1 MQTVI
6 IRENFM
12 TFRFGLLIA
21 TLGVLLTATV
31 ARAQSA
37 DDPTGIWLTEK
48 GDARVRVSRCG
59 GGLCGAIV
67 SLRDKLDPMTGRPAV
82 DDKNPDP
89 ALRNR
94 SMVGVQLF
102 FGMKPVGPN
111 KWSGQIYNSD
121 DGKMY
126 DSNVMVAGP
135 AALKVEGCVGA
146 ICGGEL
152 WTKSGR

>member
-1 MQTVI
+1 MQSAI
-6 IRENFM
+6 AGENFM

-21 TLGVLLTATV
+21 TLGALLTATV
-31 ARAQSA
+31 AQAQPA
-37 DDPTGIWLTEK
+37 EDATGVWLTEK

-59 GGLCGAIV
+59 GSLCGAIV
-67 SLRDKLDPMTGRPAV
+67 SLRDKLDPATGKPAV

-94 SMVGVQLF
+94 SMIGVQLF

-121 DGKMY
+121 DGRMY
-126 DSNVMVAGP
+126 DCNVSVAGP
-135 AALKVEGCVGA
+135 AALRVEGCVGA
-146 ICGGEL
+146 ICGGEV
-152 WTKSGR
+152 WTKSAR